1 MPWSGVQLMFLERVN
16 FTLMGMVIDWGILM
30 ILLDQVVVKG
40 RSLLNRWSVIIRELL
55 LRSPW
60 LLNLQL
66 RPLLRA
72 LGFQQKRNRICIWN
86 VYRDWKGCRVLWNR
100 IRACPGRD
108 PKPSPIGGPFLFHIQ
123 LELEFEQQEER
134 RSLQARPLSHEK
146 IRRLNRKDQR
156 KPDMCQ
162 GLTEKK
168 AQEPSNKPFGLIKK
182 AFKKAFWGF
191 ACHLCFSF
199 ASFSFQLVSA

>member
-1 MPWSGVQLMFLERVN
+1 MFLERVN

-86 VYRDWKGCRVLWNR
+86 VYRDWKGCRVL
-100 IRACPGRD
+100 
-108 PKPSPIGGPFLFHIQ
+108 

-199 ASFSFQLVSA
+199 ASFSFQLVST